1 MKKLIFFSTFLIF
14 SVSLFAQD
22 MSVPKVV
29 KEAFANQYPKIV
41 DVKWDKEGDEEYEA
55 EFTNNGVKTS
65 VVIDEDGEIEE
76 IEIAIKTNDLSSN
89 IMKYVKE
96 NYSSYEITEAAKITD
111 EDGNVF
117 YEAEISKGESKTD
130 LLFDSNGNPVK
141 KQKEA
146 EEYDEEDED

>member
-1 MKKLIFFSTFLIF
+1 MKKEIFFSTFLMF
-14 SVSLFAQD
+14 SLSLFAQD

-29 KEAFANQYPKIV
+29 KESFTKQYPKIV

-55 EFTNNGVKTS
+55 EFTNNGIKTS

-76 IEIAIKTNDLSSN
+76 TEIALNLDDLSLDILN
-89 IMKYVKE
+89 YVKE

-117 YEAEISKGESKTD
+117 YEAEISKGDSKTD